1 MYFDYWYDFSFI
13 YACHPDIRRLCEN
26 KIKDK
31 EQVLKTYFCYLQ
43 NYRSVSATARE
54 LKIHKNTLIYRIKR
68 IEELFQYDDAS
79 AYTREYMLL
88 SLYIFQLK
96 NKI

>member
-1 MYFDYWYDFSFI
+1 M
-13 YACHPDIRRLCEN
+13 
-26 KIKDK
+26 
-31 EQVLKTYFCYLQ
+31 
-43 NYRSVSATARE
+43 
-54 LKIHKNTLIYRIKR
+54 IYRIKR